1 MLYRYK
7 PEEGRNVRQTGFWVG
22 LGIAAFGGYSLAT
35 FLDRVA
41 ALRAP
46 VFGQGFEQ
54 LPILGMPITGS
65 NLIGIAVFLVSSWL
79 WVRFLAKEKTADHLI
94 EVEGEMKKVTWPSFR
109 EASNSSMVV
118 ITTVLILM
126 GFLALADFVLGGLF
140 DLVLW
145 SRLAS

>member
-7 PEEGRNVRQTGFWVG
+7 PEEGRNVRQTAFWAG
-22 LGIAAFGGYSLAT
+22 LGIAAFAGFALAN
-35 FLDRVA
+35 FLDRIA

-46 VFGQGFEQ
+46 LFSGSFEQ
-54 LPILGMPITGS
+54 VPILGMPVTGS
-65 NLIGIAVFLVSSWL
+65 NLVGAAVFALATWL
-79 WVRFLAKEKTADHLI
+79 WVRYLGRAKTADHLI

-126 GFLALADFVLGGLF
+126 GFLALADLVLGGVFNFL
-140 DLVLW
+140 LW
-145 SRLAS
+145 GRLAS